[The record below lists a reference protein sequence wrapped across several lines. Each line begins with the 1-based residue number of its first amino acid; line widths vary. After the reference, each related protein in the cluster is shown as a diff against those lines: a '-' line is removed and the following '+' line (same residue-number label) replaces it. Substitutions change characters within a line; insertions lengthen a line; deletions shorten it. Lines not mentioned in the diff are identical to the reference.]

1 MVALARTRVEA
12 RRERSRQQWHFESG
26 ESNVMV
32 DADRARLGRVLDNL
46 LDNAVKYGS
55 TEKPVEVRVGHECLD
70 DRGWAVV
77 QVQDHGIGIPAVD
90 LPHVFQRYYRGANV
104 ASIAGEGLGLAS
116 AHQLIALHAGALEVQ
131 SEEGV
136 GSIFTIRLP
145 LMPKLTPM
153 AVPALVGVATPGVA
167 ESDRGDVIPEA

>member
-1 MVALARTRVEA
+1 
-12 RRERSRQQWHFESG
+12 
-26 ESNVMV
+26 MV

-46 LDNAVKYGS
+46 LDNAAKYGS
-55 TEKPVEVRVGHECLD
+55 TEKPIEVRVGCESLS
-70 DRGWAVV
+70 DRGRAVV
-77 QVQDHGIGIPAVD
+77 HVQDHGIGIPAAD

-104 ASIAGEGLGLAS
+104 TSIAGEGLGLSS
-116 AHQLIALHAGALEVQ
+116 AHQLIALHAGALEVE

-145 LMPKLTPM
+145 LMASSSCL

-167 ESDRGDVIPEA
+167 ESDRGDISQES